1 MRRPQGTSR
10 GKAAQC
16 ECGLAQRA
24 RLQRFLRLHVF
35 RRAVTVQSW
44 RRGSGACD
52 TCGFPL
58 LVDALTSRRRHWDR
72 QCAGTAVRQLGAPAM
87 HLYKC
92 THRALANS
100 QGLNQFQMSD
110 HQQPHARTHAR
121 KHARKHAQSARA
133 PARAPQTCP
142 QTTYGRLRRRSVRIP
157 VRITRQRHCM
167 ARRFDM
173 PRVYSSLAAHGGTM
187 RAGRLR

>member
-72 QCAGTAVRQLGAPAM
+72 QCAGTAVRQLGAPTM

-92 THRALANS
+92 THHAWAR
-100 QGLNQFQMSD
+100 
-110 HQQPHARTHAR
+110 QQPRPQPIPDVRLNMPTSMH
-121 KHARKHAQSARA
+121 RA
-133 PARAPQTCP
+133 HV
-142 QTTYGRLRRRSVRIP
+142 RLLVLLK
-157 VRITRQRHCM
+157 
-167 ARRFDM
+167 
-173 PRVYSSLAAHGGTM
+173 RVHKQLMVGFAVDQCVYLCA
-187 RAGRLR
+187 